1 MKISATRILAGVAAL
16 GLIGCGTE
24 PTQGVDTL
32 SLAEET
38 EAFILVGQQGTFLK
52 KTTADS
58 TTLAEGSEKCQLPA
72 GLKVALQLDPA
83 PEGSHFLVNTKEM
96 LPNCGFSKGYVYRPH
111 ISKSSAKTLF
121 SANVSAFLDTI
132 GYAEGTGDRYDYMYT
147 HKVFYSY
154 AAHPRQLQCSY
165 GLCSDAAGRYQF
177 LSTTWYAVARRAGVM
192 DFSPES
198 QDRAAV
204 QLIKDVGCYSAVV
217 NIDGPNTFSRA
228 AYCVSGQWA
237 SFPGSPYG
245 QRTHSASHLYGKFK
259 AFLERY

>member
-1 MKISATRILAGVAAL
+1 MKINSTHILAGLAAVS
-16 GLIGCGTE
+16 LIGCGVE
-24 PTQGVDTL
+24 PTQDLEIQSLDAESEPYILIGNQDT
-32 SLAEET
+32 
-38 EAFILVGQQGTFLK
+38 VLK

-58 TTLAEGSEKCQLPA
+58 STLTDGSEKCELPA
-72 GLKVALQLDPA
+72 GSKVALQLDPQ

-96 LPNCGFSKGYVYRPH
+96 LANCGFSKGYVFRPH
-111 ISKSSAKTLF
+111 IAKSSAKALF

-132 GYAEGTGDRYDYMYT
+132 GYAEGTGDRYDYMFT

-177 LSTTWYAVARRAGVM
+177 LSTTWDGMRRKLGLP

-204 QLIKDVGCYSAVV
+204 QLIKDVGCYSSVV
-217 NIDGPNTFSRA
+217 NIDGPNSFSRA

-245 QRTHSASHLYGKFK
+245 QRTHSSSHLYGKFT
-259 AFLERY
+259 AFLKRY